1 MSLTPIFDQ
10 LRCERA
16 ARPRTAVT
24 ARDGAVDES
33 ELTETRL
40 PPSLT
45 AGGPALDA
53 DAAYAV
59 TLAQR
64 EAHALGHTYY
74 GTEHLLLA
82 LVCSGHPVGQ
92 LLVDAGA
99 DLPTLRRA
107 ATAYHPHRPHD
118 AEGAAEPE
126 SSRTAPRWTVTAA
139 SVFASARRHAGV
151 DRAHR
156 VKPGHLLS
164 ALLEPGHG
172 LTPGLLLAAGVDP
185 DTVTARNGLRGADRD
200 QPSPVTDGLAV
211 SPEPESPRPPATRS
225 PHEAGTPSPS
235 PLPSPAGEVW
245 KPANT
250 R

>member
-16 ARPRTAVT
+16 ARTRTAVT
-24 ARDGAVDES
+24 GRAGAVYES
-33 ELTETRL
+33 ELTEPRL

-45 AGGPALDA
+45 AGLALDA
-53 DAAYAV
+53 DAAYTL

-107 ATAYHPHRPHD
+107 ATAFHPHRPGPHD
-118 AEGAAEPE
+118 ADGDPE
-126 SSRTAPRWTVTAA
+126 SSPTVPRWTATAA
-139 SVFASARRHAGV
+139 SVLASARDQAGD

-156 VKPGHLLS
+156 VEPGHLLA

-172 LTPGLLLAAGVDP
+172 LTAGLLLAVGVDP
-185 DTVTARNGLRGADRD
+185 DTVTARNRRRRADRD
-200 QPSPVTDGLAV
+200 RPSPVTEGLAV
-211 SPEPESPRPPATRS
+211 SPAPGSPRTPATRS
-225 PHEAGTPSPS
+225 PHEAWAPSPS
-235 PLPSPAGEVW
+235 PRPSPAGEVW
-245 KPANT
+245 TPANT